1 MLNNFLKLDTRGTS
15 LKKEFFA
22 GLTTFLAMSYIL
34 GVNSTMLS
42 QIGMPINSVFLSTAL
57 ASGLACIVMGIIS
70 KFPISIAPGMA
81 INAFFAITVVKSM
94 GCSWRVTLAA
104 VFISSVVFFIVTII
118 GLREKILKIIPKDLQ
133 LGTGGGIGFFL
144 AFIGLKNAGI
154 IVKNSANILTLGNL
168 TSPAPLLALIGIIIT
183 IFLYIR
189 KIKAPIFLGLLI
201 TSIIGLIFTSI
212 GFGVDSTILMP
223 KIPSEVISLKLDTT
237 AFLAFLTG
245 FHELF
250 TYNPSVILL
259 IIFSFLFYVFFDAS
273 GTIISLSNP
282 GKFPKDEKG
291 YIIGINRA
299 FIGDSL
305 GCIIGSICGTTPLT
319 TYVESVV
326 GISVGGKT
334 GLTAIF
340 SGIFF
345 LLSISFAPILISLFT
360 PTVTVSAL
368 VIGGIIMIQQLQYI
382 EWENFVSL
390 ASVFMTLIMMILS
403 SSITIGIAFGFIT
416 YTIATIAEGNAK
428 KLHWFM
434 WILNILFIYYIFFGI
449 K

>member
-34 GVNSTMLS
+34 GVNSNMLS

-81 INAFFAITVVKSM
+81 MNAFFAITVVKSM
-94 GCSWRVTLAA
+94 GCSWRATLAA
-104 VFISSVVFFIVTII
+104 VFISSVIFFIITII
-118 GLREKILKIIPKDLQ
+118 GLREKIIKIIPKDLH

-154 IVKNSANILTLGNL
+154 IVKNSTNILTLGNL

-183 IFLYIR
+183 IFLYMR

-237 AFLAFLTG
+237 VFFAFLSG

-250 TYNPSVILL
+250 TYDPSVILL
-259 IIFSFLFYVFFDAS
+259 IIFSFVFYVFFDAS
-273 GTIISLSNP
+273 GTIISLSNL
-282 GKFPKDEKG
+282 GKFQKDEKG
-291 YIIGINRA
+291 DIIIINRA

-326 GISVGGKT
+326 GISVGGRT
-334 GLTAIF
+334 GLTTIF
-340 SGIFF
+340 SGILF
-345 LLSISFAPILISLFT
+345 LLSIFFAPILISLFT

-390 ASVFMTLIMMILS
+390 ASVFMTIIMMILT
-403 SSITIGIAFGFIT
+403 SSITLGIAFGFIT
-416 YTIATIAEGNAK
+416 YTIATIADGNAK
-428 KLHWFM
+428 KLHWFV

>member
-94 GCSWRVTLAA
+94 GCSWRATLAA
-104 VFISSVVFFIVTII
+104 VFISSVIFFIVTII
-118 GLREKILKIIPKDLQ
+118 GLREKIIKIIPKDLQ

-154 IVKNSANILTLGNL
+154 IVKNSAHILTLGNL

-183 IFLYIR
+183 IFLYMR

-212 GFGVDSTILMP
+212 GFVDSTVLMP
-223 KIPSEVISLKLDTT
+223 KLPSEVISLKLDTT
-237 AFLAFLTG
+237 VFFAFLSG

-250 TYNPSVILL
+250 TYDPSVILL

-282 GKFPKDEKG
+282 GKFQKDEKG
-291 YIIGINRA
+291 DIIGINRA
-299 FIGDSL
+299 FIGDSV

-360 PTVTVSAL
+360 PTVTVPAL
-368 VIGGIIMIQQLQYI
+368 LIGGIIMIQQLQYI

>member
-1 MLNNFLKLDTRGTS
+1 MLNNFIKLDTRGTS
-15 LKKEFFA
+15 LRKEFFA

-34 GVNSTMLS
+34 GVNSNMLS

-81 INAFFAITVVKSM
+81 MNAFFAITVVKSM
-94 GCSWRVTLAA
+94 GCSWRATLAA
-104 VFISSVVFFIVTII
+104 VFISSVIFFIITII
-118 GLREKILKIIPKDLQ
+118 GLREKIIKIIPKDLH

-154 IVKNSANILTLGNL
+154 IVKNSTNILTLGNL

-183 IFLYIR
+183 IFLYMR

-212 GFGVDSTILMP
+212 GFVDSTVLMP
-223 KIPSEVISLKLDTT
+223 KIPSEVITLKLDTT
-237 AFLAFLTG
+237 VFFAFLSG

-250 TYNPSVILL
+250 TYDPSVILL
-259 IIFSFLFYVFFDAS
+259 IIFSFVFYVFFDAS
-273 GTIISLSNP
+273 GTIISLSNL
-282 GKFPKDEKG
+282 GKFQKDEKG
-291 YIIGINRA
+291 DIIIINRA

-326 GISVGGKT
+326 GISVGGRT
-334 GLTAIF
+334 GLTTIF
-340 SGIFF
+340 SGILF
-345 LLSISFAPILISLFT
+345 LLSIFFAPILISLFT

-390 ASVFMTLIMMILS
+390 ASVFMTIIMMILT
-403 SSITIGIAFGFIT
+403 SSITLGIAFGFIT
-416 YTIATIAEGNAK
+416 YTIATIADGNAK
-428 KLHWFM
+428 KLHWFV

>member
-81 INAFFAITVVKSM
+81 MNAFFAITVVKSM
-94 GCSWRVTLAA
+94 GCSWRATLAA
-104 VFISSVVFFIVTII
+104 VFISSVIFFIVTII
-118 GLREKILKIIPKDLQ
+118 GLREKIIKIIPKDLQ

-183 IFLYIR
+183 IFLYMR

-223 KIPSEVISLKLDTT
+223 KIPSEVI
-237 AFLAFLTG
+237 
-245 FHELF
+245 
-250 TYNPSVILL
+250 Y
-259 IIFSFLFYVFFDAS
+259 
-273 GTIISLSNP
+273 P

-291 YIIGINRA
+291 DIIGINRA

-334 GLTAIF
+334 GLTTIF